1 MRIALIRHLPPVVA
15 AGVCYG
21 RSDLAAGAS
30 SRAELEAIR
39 MRVAKLR
46 APRLLSSPARRC
58 RMLAAPLGAALG
70 VAPAF
75 DERLLELDFGAWE
88 GVRWDDVDRAALDVW
103 AADPAGFAPPGG
115 ETVAAL
121 IARIAAFAEDLR
133 ASDGDAIVVSHGG
146 PLRLLG
152 PMLRGEAIDW
162 RAPPPGFGA
171 LTLLS
176 PQSANAA
183 STLSTAHSA
192 ICSAAPSTSPV

>member
-1 MRIALIRHLPPVVA
+1 MQIALIRHLPPVIA

-21 RSDLAAGAS
+21 RSDLAARQP

-39 MRVAKLR
+39 IRVARLR
-46 APRLLSSPARRC
+46 APRLLSSPAKRC

-70 VAPAF
+70 IAPVF
-75 DERLLELDFGAWE
+75 DERLLELDFGAWD

-115 ETVAAL
+115 EPVVAL
-121 IARIAAFAEDLR
+121 IARIAAFAQDLR
-133 ASDGDAIVVSHGG
+133 ASDRDAIVVSHGG

-152 PMLRGEAIDW
+152 PMLRGEAVDW
-162 RAPPPGFGA
+162 RTPPPGFGS

-176 PQSANAA
+176 LQPANAA
-183 STLSTAHSA
+183 STLSTTHSA
-192 ICSAAPSTSPV
+192 TCSAAPSTSPV